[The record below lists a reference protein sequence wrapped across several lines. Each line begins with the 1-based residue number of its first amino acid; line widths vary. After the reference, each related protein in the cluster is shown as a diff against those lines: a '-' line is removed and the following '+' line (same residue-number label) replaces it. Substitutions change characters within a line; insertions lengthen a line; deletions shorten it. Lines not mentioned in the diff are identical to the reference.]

1 MWPWFSVVESKDLHC
16 DKSLR
21 NSWSNRSQ
29 WDAVTCSWQ
38 SLPWEG
44 NCHSL
49 CCKGFRLLVWRLFEI
64 SGCLRSTCSKAQAVS
79 ICCHWGHFPGNMMSL
94 LSAYV
99 GCYPMFCMK
108 SGQEISV
115 STVAMFL
122 LLPWRLYADA
132 TAIET
137 VISVF
142 PQKFLVALKCLVF
155 NFDQWFWLWKK
166 KERERKLTFSFF
178 IFWVEFIWQSSLY

>member
-94 LSAYV
+94 LPAYV

-108 SGQEISV
+108 SGQEKFSLHCGYV
-115 STVAMFL
+115 SPSSLTFIC
-122 LLPWRLYADA
+122 WCHCNRDCHF
-132 TAIET
+132 
-137 VISVF
+137 SF
-142 PQKFLVALKCLVF
+142 SQKFLVALKCLVF
-155 NFDQWFWLWKK
+155 NFDQ
-166 KERERKLTFSFF
+166 
-178 IFWVEFIWQSSLY
+178 